1 MTNKTKITVVGSG
14 YVGMSLAVL
23 LAQHNDVV
31 VLDVDPARVE
41 KVNRKQSTVADAEIE
56 AFLADKELSLTATLD
71 KQAAY
76 EGASFVVVATPT
88 NYDPDTNRF
97 DTSLVDSVVSD
108 ALELNADALVVIKST
123 IPVGHTK
130 SLQEKHETNRV
141 IISPE
146 FLREGQALK
155 DNLYPSRIIVGS
167 QLEVGRAFA
176 NLLVQGAEK
185 QDIETL
191 FIRSTEA
198 EAVKLFA
205 NTYLAMR
212 VSFFNEL
219 DSYALAHDLET
230 KSIINGVCLDERIG
244 KGYNN
249 PSFGYG
255 GYCLP
260 KDTKQLLANYDQVPQ
275 TLIQAIVSSNTTR
288 KDFIADSIIKLNP
301 KVVGIYRLVMKQG
314 SDNFRASAI
323 QGIMKRIKAKGIEV
337 VIYEPTYDESEFFQ
351 SKVLSSLDKFK
362 DTSDV
367 IISNRINPE
376 LYDVKQKV
384 FTRDLFGVD

>member
-1 MTNKTKITVVGSG
+1 MGSG

-41 KVNRKQSTVADAEIE
+41 RVNNKRSTVADAEIE
-56 AFLADKELSLTATLD
+56 ALLAAKELSLSATLD
-71 KQAAY
+71 MDVAY
-76 EGASFVVVATPT
+76 EGAEFVVVATPT

-97 DTSLVDSVVSD
+97 DTSLVDRVVSN
-108 ALELNADALVVIKST
+108 ALELNTDALVVVKST
-123 IPVGHTK
+123 VPVGHTK
-130 SLQEKHETNRV
+130 FLQQKHDTDRV
-141 IISPE
+141 IFSPE
-146 FLREGQALK
+146 FLREGQALM

-167 QLEVGRAFA
+167 QLEAGKAFA
-176 NLLVQGAEK
+176 NLLVEGAERK
-185 QDIETL
+185 DIETL
-191 FIRSTEA
+191 FIRSSEA

-219 DSYALAHDLET
+219 DSYALAHDLDT
-230 KSIINGVCLDERIG
+230 ASIINGVCLDERIG
-244 KGYNN
+244 DGYNN

-260 KDTKQLLANYDQVPQ
+260 KDTKQLLANYDQIPQ

-288 KDFIADSIIKLNP
+288 KDFIADSIIKLKP
-301 KVVGIYRLVMKQG
+301 KVVGICRLVMKQG

-323 QGIMKRIKAKGIEV
+323 QGIMKRIKARGIEV
-337 VIYEPTYDESEFFQ
+337 VIYEPTYDEGEFFQ
-351 SKVLSSLDKFK
+351 SKVIDSLDEFK
-362 DTSDV
+362 NTSDV
-367 IISNRINPE
+367 IISNRMSAE
-376 LYDVKQKV
+376 LDDVAGKV
-384 FTRDLFGVD
+384 FTRDLFGSD